1 MSATTTRDAKADA
14 ALALLCE
21 RWPKCFFMFQG
32 RRLPL
37 KIGIHKDIPDG
48 LIEPKILRLAFR
60 LYVNNPGYLNA
71 MRLGAARVD
80 LNGEVAGTVDEND
93 AKSAQARLN
102 GIRKFKKNRKQPRRE
117 KAVQDVVA
125 APPPAPSPAP
135 PPPTATTLAARQ
147 LGFAPR
153 GRAKAP
159 RCRMSD
165 RAARE
170 RVFDLTPEMLFR
182 RGDGIEVVRLDV
194 LERMVRSGPITGYA
208 PWAPE
213 SKTATRVWAAIG
225 ARRAGSVRPQD
236 PHRPP
241 LGTSGSQRAAALTA
255 LKRASC

>member
-71 MRLGAARVD
+71 MRLGVARVD

-102 GIRKFKKNRKQPRRE
+102 WHLEIQEGATSRRSGAGSAAICICTFTFSTTNTTANTTITRQPE
-117 KAVQDVVA
+117 HACE
-125 APPPAPSPAP
+125 
-135 PPPTATTLAARQ
+135 AARQ
-147 LGFAPR
+147 
-153 GRAKAP
+153 
-159 RCRMSD
+159 
-165 RAARE
+165 
-170 RVFDLTPEMLFR
+170 R
-182 RGDGIEVVRLDV
+182 RG
-194 LERMVRSGPITGYA
+194 
-208 PWAPE
+208 
-213 SKTATRVWAAIG
+213 AA
-225 ARRAGSVRPQD
+225 
-236 PHRPP
+236 
-241 LGTSGSQRAAALTA
+241 
-255 LKRASC
+255 